1 MPKMPTPAELLA
13 ATPAF
18 PAKGWMDV
26 KSEIRPGNYCY
37 PAKPDT
43 LLGLGFKRA
52 HAWAPED
59 QDWNLPANWEDIMY
73 NALKERLDKHRS
85 LKVFM
90 DVCVRCGACA
100 DKCHFFLGTNDPKN
114 MPVLRAELLRSVY
127 RKDFTLAGRLLGKVA
142 GARRLDAGII
152 KEWYSYFYQCS
163 ECRRCSLYCPYGIDT
178 AELTVLVRE
187 MLLELGLASNWIMDP
202 VSNCNRTGNH
212 LGIQPHAMK
221 EIVEFLCDDIETITG
236 IRIDPP
242 FNEKGHEILFI
253 TPSGDYFADPG
264 IYTFMGYLML
274 FHELG
279 LDYTLSTYAS
289 EGGNFGSFVSFDVAK
304 KLNAKMY
311 AEAER
316 LGSKWILGGE
326 CGHMWRV
333 VNQYMATYNGPTP
346 PNLEQP
352 VSPITGTVF
361 KNATAT
367 KMVHIAEFTADLIH
381 HDKLNLRPERNNHI
395 ITTWHDSCN
404 PARGMG
410 LLEEPRAVLRAV
422 CNNFV
427 EMPEHTIREETFCCG
442 SGSGLN
448 TEEIMDIRM
457 RGGFPRANAL
467 RYVADKHNVN
477 WMACV
482 CALDRAALPPLTEY
496 WVPEVT
502 VSGLHELV
510 ANALVMKGE
519 IPRTMDM
526 RQEDLPF
533 PDPEPEEPETQEPEE
548 IGTGAATEPKSEEDA

>member
-52 HAWAPED
+52 HAWAPD

-73 NALKERLDKHRS
+73 NALQERLDKHRS

-202 VSNCNRTGNH
+202 VSNCNRNH

-361 KNATAT
+361 KNAAAT

-410 LLEEPRAVLRAV
+410 LLEEPRAVLRAA

-457 RGGFPRANAL
+457 RGGFPRTNAL

>member
-18 PAKGWMDV
+18 PDKGWMDV
-26 KSEIRPGNYCY
+26 KSEIRPGNFCY

-59 QDWNLPANWEDIMY
+59 QDWNLPSNWEDIMY

-90 DVCVRCGACA
+90 YVCVRCGACA

-142 GARRLDAGII
+142 GARKLDASII

-242 FNEKGHEILFI
+242 FNEKGH
-253 TPSGDYFADPG
+253 
-264 IYTFMGYLML
+264 
-274 FHELG
+274 
-279 LDYTLSTYAS
+279 
-289 EGGNFGSFVSFDVAK
+289 
-304 KLNAKMY
+304 
-311 AEAER
+311 
-316 LGSKWILGGE
+316 
-326 CGHMWRV
+326 
-333 VNQYMATYNGPTP
+333 
-346 PNLEQP
+346 
-352 VSPITGTVF
+352 
-361 KNATAT
+361 
-367 KMVHIAEFTADLIH
+367 
-381 HDKLNLRPERNNHI
+381 
-395 ITTWHDSCN
+395 
-404 PARGMG
+404 
-410 LLEEPRAVLRAV
+410 
-422 CNNFV
+422 
-427 EMPEHTIREETFCCG
+427 
-442 SGSGLN
+442 
-448 TEEIMDIRM
+448 
-457 RGGFPRANAL
+457 
-467 RYVADKHNVN
+467 
-477 WMACV
+477 
-482 CALDRAALPPLTEY
+482 
-496 WVPEVT
+496 
-502 VSGLHELV
+502 
-510 ANALVMKGE
+510 
-519 IPRTMDM
+519 
-526 RQEDLPF
+526 
-533 PDPEPEEPETQEPEE
+533 
-548 IGTGAATEPKSEEDA
+548 